1 MLDEGVRQ
9 MNIDI
14 TDMSNRQIEELVQ
27 TALVELQDRQYR
39 IYEDAITHHI
49 YIGEVEEKYRQG
61 YIEYLE
67 ETAGPGESPASKE
80 ILEEWYAQEEIIQSR
95 KTTGA

>member
-1 MLDEGVRQ
+1 

-14 TDMSNRQIEELVQ
+14 TNMSNRQIEKIIQ
-27 TALVELQDRQYR
+27 DGLVELQDRQYR
-39 IYEDAITHHI
+39 IYEDAITHNL
-49 YIGEVEEKYRQG
+49 YVGEVEEKHRQG

-67 ETAGPGESPASKE
+67 EVAGPGESPAAQE
-80 ILEEWYAQEEIIQSR
+80 ILDEWYSVTDLIQSR

>member
-1 MLDEGVRQ
+1 MKT
-9 MNIDI
+9 IDI

-27 TALVELQDRQYR
+27 TALVELQDRKYR
-39 IYEDAITHHI
+39 IMDDFIKQSLYV
-49 YIGEVEEKYRQG
+49 GEVEEKYRKD

-67 ETAGPGESPASKE
+67 EMAGPGESPAAQE
-80 ILEEWYAQEEIIQSR
+80 ILAEWWSQEDIIQSR

>member
-1 MLDEGVRQ
+1 

-27 TALVELQDRQYR
+27 TAMVELQDRKYR
-39 IYEDAITHHI
+39 IMDDAITHNL
-49 YIGEVEEKYRQG
+49 YVGEVEEKYRED
-61 YIEYLE
+61 YIDYLE
-67 ETAGPGESPASKE
+67 EMAGPGESPAAQE
-80 ILEEWYAQEEIIQSR
+80 ILAEWWSQEDIINSR

>member
-1 MLDEGVRQ
+1 MQ
-9 MNIDI
+9 TIDI
-14 TDMSNRQIEELVQ
+14 TNMSNRQIEELVQ

-39 IYEDAITHHI
+39 IYDDAITHHL
-49 YIGEVEEKYRQG
+49 YVGEVEEKFRQG

-67 ETAGPGESPASKE
+67 ECAGPGESPAAQE
-80 ILEEWYAQEEIIQSR
+80 ILAEWHSQQDIIQSR